1 MVKPLILIDEAE
13 QDVADAYAWYE
24 EQRPGL
30 GDDCLAAIR
39 AATKRVQAEPHV
51 HLRVQGEIQRL
62 LVERFPYSVLYR
74 EESDRVVVIAVF
86 HAKRDPNIWK
96 KRA

>member
-13 QDVADAYAWYE
+13 QDVADAYDWYE
-24 EQRPGL
+24 QQRPGL

-39 AATKRVQAEPHV
+39 AATERVQTQPHINP
-51 HLRVQGEIQRL
+51 RVQGEIRRL
-62 LVERFPYSVLYR
+62 LVKRFPYSILYR
-74 EESDRVVVIAVF
+74 VESERVVVIAVF

-96 KRA
+96 KRT

>member
-1 MVKPLILIDEAE
+1 MMKPLILIDEAE

-24 EQRPGL
+24 QQRPGL

-39 AATKRVQAEPHV
+39 AATQRVQAEPHV
-51 HLRVQGEIQRL
+51 HPCVQGDIRRL
-62 LVERFPYSVLYR
+62 LAKRFPYSILYR
-74 EESDRVVVIAVF
+74 EEPDRVVVIAVF

-96 KRA
+96 KRG